1 MVEAS
6 VIQIYC
12 VDLVRHRQQHDN
24 EGERES
30 DEPKNTQRA
39 DKTMLIC
46 TASLHSKKDRMRST
60 DPMSKTCATVITDG
74 MTK

>member
-1 MVEAS
+1 MVGAS

-12 VDLVRHRQQHDN
+12 VDLVRHRQQYDN

-30 DEPKNTQRA
+30 GKPKITHRA

-46 TASLHSKKDRMRST
+46 TASLRSKEDRMRST
-60 DPMSKTCATVITDG
+60 DPMSKTCAIVITGG